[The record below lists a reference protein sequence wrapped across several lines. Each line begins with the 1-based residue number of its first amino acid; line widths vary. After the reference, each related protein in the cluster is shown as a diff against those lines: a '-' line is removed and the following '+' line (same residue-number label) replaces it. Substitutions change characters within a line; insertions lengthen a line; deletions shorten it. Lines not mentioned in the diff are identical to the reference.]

1 MMGGN
6 AFLRLTSSVVAG
18 ALILNQVARAQDS
31 CAQDCVKTYEGCGSC
46 EDPNLRLLTVVQP
59 NFGGGGGLGGG
70 GLRPPPEVLGEG
82 ELCIGAGLKVLQS
95 LTFKYTI
102 CASEPSGYGISGQ
115 DLPPNAITLEGI
127 ERDIAA
133 LSGTLD
139 GGLGDTTSYLGA
151 GDYVSVVSFP
161 CMTDSSQVRV
171 DFGGFQPTSSGI
183 NRVGV
188 FFPRLEKV
196 RFANLKTMG
205 AINVRTTY
213 IALIRNYLISSSFSA
228 IENTVSVTIPRIG
241 CCLRGSSS
249 SGLFLL
255 KIP

>member
-115 DLPPNAITLEGI
+115 DLPPNAITLD
-127 ERDIAA
+127 RW
-133 LSGTLD
+133 
-139 GGLGDTTSYLGA
+139 
-151 GDYVSVVSFP
+151 
-161 CMTDSSQVRV
+161 
-171 DFGGFQPTSSGI
+171 
-183 NRVGV
+183 
-188 FFPRLEKV
+188 
-196 RFANLKTMG
+196 
-205 AINVRTTY
+205 
-213 IALIRNYLISSSFSA
+213 NYLISSSFSA
-228 IENTVSVTIPRIG
+228 IENTVSVTIPRI
-241 CCLRGSSS
+241 SSINAM
-249 SGLFLL
+249 LARTL
-255 KIP
+255 